1 MPAMRDMTARS
12 FATAAALGVLVVLTP
27 AMAFAQASLTGVVR
41 DASGAVLPGVTVEAA
56 SPALIEKA
64 RTTVTNDTGQYR
76 IENLKPGTYS
86 VTFTL
91 QGFSTVKREAI
102 ELQGSFS
109 ATINAEM
116 RVGAVAETI
125 TVTGESPIV
134 DVQNT
139 TRQRVL
145 SHDVID
151 VIPTGRSD
159 KTLATLIP
167 GVSIAGAISQDVG
180 GTQDQVSSQLTVH
193 GSRGVDQRL
202 TQNGV
207 SLGITANGAN
217 TLIVATNL
225 SAYQEV
231 AIDTGAVSAELPTG
245 GVRVNYIPKDGGNR
259 LSGTFTFGFGN
270 GSMQGNNFSPALK
283 TAGLGTPGALK
294 QSYDF
299 NPGIGGPIK
308 RDRLWFHVAYKKQ
321 VNEVYPAGSYANL
334 NANNP
339 NIWTYVPDTSSR
351 PFNAV
356 EGSDLHM
363 RLTWQVSSKLKFGV
377 SDQWSGYCA
386 CTDGISATTSPE
398 AALYRK
404 SIKQRNLMA
413 DWSAPLTNK
422 LLIDGAFINRH
433 QDQLR
438 TVPPGFDNPAM
449 ISVTEQALGNL
460 VYRTVNVGAGASPAL
475 RNTWFSTMFVRSAAS
490 YVTGAHIIKAGF
502 TFGNGNEVNM
512 LGNQLAGAQPVS
524 YRFNNGQANQITL
537 NAYPL
542 RTIYTTDSDSG
553 AFVQDKWTMNRL
565 TMSYGLRF
573 DHFGNSSPE
582 SVAGPTTLLPNRNIV
597 FPATEGVRFKDVTP
611 KIGAAYDVRGNG
623 KTAVKVSL
631 NKYVQGLG
639 SGDAFFGSVLN
650 PINRV
655 GNATTR
661 NWTDVNNNHVPDCD
675 LANPAAQ
682 TVPGGDVCG
691 AMANQNFGKATG
703 GSVYD
708 PAILKGWG
716 VRGYNWE
723 FSGGVQ
729 HEILPRTSVDISYF
743 RRWYGNFFVVDN
755 RAVAPTDV
763 TAFSVT
769 APNTDSRLASAGQTI
784 GGFYD
789 LNTDKVGLV
798 DNYVTKASNYGDQS
812 EVWSGLDVNLS
823 ARIRNGMFVQ
833 GGTSTG
839 HTRTDSCAIRAKLPE
854 TAMLNPFCDV
864 TTPWTTQL
872 KLVGAYTVPK
882 VDAQFSATFQNLP
895 GPAMSATYVASNA
908 IVTPSL
914 GRPLSGGAAN
924 ATVNL
929 IAPGA
934 TYGKRFSQ
942 LDLRFGKSV
951 RFAGRRA
958 TINLDMFN
966 ALNSDAVLA
975 QNNAFGGTTLWL
987 TPQSIM
993 QARLLKISGVFD
1005 F

>member
-1 MPAMRDMTARS
+1 MSGMRS
-12 FATAAALGVLVVLTP
+12 FATTMAVATVVMLMP
-27 AMAFAQASLTGVVR
+27 AMASAQASFTGVVR

-56 SPALIEKA
+56 SPALIEKV
-64 RTTVTNDTGQYR
+64 RTTATNDTGQYR
-76 IENLKPGTYS
+76 IENLRPGTYS

-91 QGFSTVKREAI
+91 AGFSTVIREGI

-109 ATINAEM
+109 ATINADL
-116 RVGAVAETI
+116 RVGTVTETI
-125 TVTGESPIV
+125 TVRGESPIV

-139 TRQRVL
+139 TQQRVL
-145 SHDVID
+145 SHEVID
-151 VIPTGRSD
+151 DIPSGRSD

-180 GTQDQVSSQLTVH
+180 GTTDQVSSQLTVH

-217 TLIVATNL
+217 TLIIATNL

-231 AIDTGAVSAELPTG
+231 TIDTGAVSAELPTG

-259 LSGTFTFGFGN
+259 LSGTFTFGLGN
-270 GSMQGNNFSPALK
+270 GAMQGNNFSPALK
-283 TAGLGTPGALK
+283 ATGLGTPSALK
-294 QSYDF
+294 RSYDY
-299 NPGIGGPIK
+299 NPGVGGPIL

-321 VNEVYPAGSYANL
+321 VNEVYPAGSFANL

-339 NIWTYVPDTSSR
+339 NVWTYAPDPTSR

-356 EGSDLHM
+356 DGSDLHM
-363 RLTWQVSSKLKFGV
+363 RVTWQVTSKLKFGV
-377 SDQWSGYCA
+377 SDQESGYCA
-386 CTDGISATTSPE
+386 CTDGINAITSPE

-404 SIKQRNLMA
+404 SIKQHNLMA

-422 LLIDGAFINRH
+422 LLVDGAFINRH

-438 TVPPGFDNPAM
+438 SVPPGQTNPAM
-449 ISVTEQALGNL
+449 IAVTEQALGNL

-475 RNTWFSTMFVRSAAS
+475 RNTWFSTMFIRSSVS

-502 TFGNGNEVNM
+502 TFGNGNEVNA

-524 YRFNNGQANQITL
+524 YRFNNGQPNQITL
-537 NAYPL
+537 YAYPM

-553 AFVQDKWTMNRL
+553 AFVQDKWTMSRV
-565 TMSYGLRF
+565 TASYGLRF
-573 DHFGNSSPE
+573 DHFGNSAPE
-582 SVAGPTTLLPNRNIV
+582 SVAGPTTLLPTRNLV
-597 FPATEGVRFKDVTP
+597 FPATQGVRFKDITP
-611 KIGAAYDVRGNG
+611 KFGVAYDVRGDG

-661 NWTDVNNNHVPDCD
+661 NWTDGNRDYVPDCD
-675 LANPAAQ
+675 LALPAAN
-682 TVPGGDVCG
+682 GECG
-691 AMANQNFGKATG
+691 AMANVNFGKATG

-723 FSGGVQ
+723 FSAGVQ
-729 HEILPRTSVDISYF
+729 QELLPRTSIDISYF
-743 RRWYGNFFVVDN
+743 RRWYGNFFTIDN

-769 APNTDSRLASAGQTI
+769 APGTDSRLASAGQPI

-789 LNTDKVGLV
+789 LNQDKVGLV

-812 EVWSGLDVNLS
+812 EVWSGIDVNLA
-823 ARIRNGMFVQ
+823 ARIRNGIFVQ

-839 HTRTDSCAIRAKLPE
+839 RTHTDSCAIRQKLPE
-854 TAMLNPFCDV
+854 TAMLNPFCNV
-864 TTPWTTQL
+864 NTPWTTQL

-882 VDAQFSATFQNLP
+882 VDAQLSATFQNLP
-895 GPAMSATYVASNA
+895 GPAISATYVASNA
-908 IVTPSL
+908 IIAPSL
-914 GRPLSGGAAN
+914 GRSLSGGAAN

-934 TYGKRFSQ
+934 TYGTRFSQ
-942 LDLRFGKSV
+942 LDLRFGKTV
-951 RFAGRRA
+951 RIAGYRT

-966 ALNSDAVLA
+966 ALNSNAVLS
-975 QNNAFGGTTLWL
+975 QNNSFGGTTPWL